1 MQVVNLSSTGIG
13 FSTFTSH
20 GLGKDAVVRVRF
32 MLNDLD
38 QFEIETDVVVRVVGD
53 NDLACEF
60 TKGSVFDK
68 AEKFYPMP

>member
-1 MQVVNLSSTGIG
+1 
-13 FSTFTSH
+13 
-20 GLGKDAVVRVRF
+20 
-32 MLNDLD
+32 MLDDLD